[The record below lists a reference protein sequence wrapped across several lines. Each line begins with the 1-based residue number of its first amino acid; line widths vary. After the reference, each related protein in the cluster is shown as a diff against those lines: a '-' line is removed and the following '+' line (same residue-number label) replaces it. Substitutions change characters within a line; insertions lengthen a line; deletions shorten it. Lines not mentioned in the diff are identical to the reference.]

1 MQFQIFQKKI
11 KIKKLCTLP
20 TTKDVTTTPNASE
33 GTTDVL
39 ENPDLDPIQNP
50 FQAPTQDQDRD
61 PPQDP
66 TQEEPH
72 MMVPS
77 TSSGGAIQVCQL
89 VDGEK

>member
-1 MQFQIFQKKI
+1 MIA
-11 KIKKLCTLP
+11 LVLDCTVP
-20 TTKDVTTTPNASE
+20 TTKDATTTLDASE

-39 ENPDLDPIQNP
+39 ENPDLDPIQDP

-66 TQEEPH
+66 TQDEPH